1 MANVFAVKSGS
12 WSDPTVWST
21 GALPTSADDV
31 YSNTFTV
38 TVDISTTVSSISNT
52 SALGVTAGGTFVPTN
67 GITLTCTAVRGVV
80 GGILN
85 IAAFSSS
92 LAVGQS
98 CTLIGN
104 CVASANGSRGALN
117 GGAGTLNITG
127 DCSALGIDANGARNT
142 NVGIIN
148 ITGNCTAAAGGP
160 FSRGAVNGLSG
171 TINIT
176 GSCTG
181 GGSGVA
187 HGAENSSI
195 GFLNIT
201 GVCTGGGGSSTV
213 YETAGQANGAAN
225 IASGTTTIVGQCI
238 GGTGVNGAGAA
249 NTGTGTLI
257 HIGPALASAAAPG
270 IGLGAAN
277 QTTILTGPL
286 VASDGTGGGAAA
298 SGVNPC
304 TALRWFPADTALNT
318 FEYVMRGP
326 TPAGSPQSRPAR
338 RLFVEN
344 AYQAG
349 YPLAGNVRQ
358 QITYGPNNIYTGT
371 LAVPPAGSVAVGVPV
386 DNTVGTASLT
396 AVSPAEIAT
405 AVWAASSRTIT
416 DKAGFSLTE
425 AERTAISV
433 AVQAGILN
441 EGDSQLVLNA
451 IVAAIGNVNVN
462 EVALIAAIRAD
473 MERIGGVLATRATAS
488 QVRTELAA
496 ELARMLNAATTQ
508 EVGAIV
514 EGALTATPY

>member
-1 MANVFAVKSGS
+1 MAIVYAVKSGN
-12 WSDPTVWST
+12 WSDPTAWNT
-21 GALPTSADDV
+21 GSLPTSADNV

-38 TVDISTTVSSISNT
+38 TVNISTTVLSVSNAA
-52 SALGVTAGGTFVPTN
+52 ALGVTAGGTFVPTN
-67 GITLTCTAVRGVV
+67 GITLVCTAANGVV
-80 GGILN
+80 GGVSG

-92 LAVGQS
+92 LAEGQL
-98 CTLIGN
+98 CALLGN
-104 CVASANGSRGALN
+104 CVAAGSNGTRGASN

-127 DCSALGIDANGARNT
+127 DCSALSIFAFGVHNT
-142 NVGIIN
+142 NVGTIN
-148 ITGNCTAAAGGP
+148 ITGNCTAAAANIYS
-160 FSRGAVNGLSG
+160 SRGAVNSLSG

-181 GGSGVA
+181 GVTAS
-187 HGAENSSI
+187 HGAENSGS

-201 GVCTGGGGSSTV
+201 GICTGGGGSSTL
-213 YETAGQANGAAN
+213 YEAAGQANGVLN
-225 IASGTTTIVGQCI
+225 SGSGTTTVVGQCI

-249 NTGTGTLI
+249 NAGTGALI
-257 HIGPALASAAAPG
+257 HIGAALASAAAPG
-270 IGLGAAN
+270 IGLGVAN
-277 QTTILTGPL
+277 QITTLTGPL
-286 VASDGTGGGAAA
+286 FASDGTGGGAAA

-371 LAVPPAGSVAVGVPV
+371 LSVPPVGSVAIGVPV

-396 AVSPAEIAT
+396 SVSSADIAT

-451 IVAAIGNVNVN
+451 IAAK
-462 EVALIAAIRAD
+462 
-473 MERIGGVLATRATAS
+473 
-488 QVRTELAA
+488 VRTELTA
-496 ELARMLNAATTQ
+496 ELARMRNAATTQ